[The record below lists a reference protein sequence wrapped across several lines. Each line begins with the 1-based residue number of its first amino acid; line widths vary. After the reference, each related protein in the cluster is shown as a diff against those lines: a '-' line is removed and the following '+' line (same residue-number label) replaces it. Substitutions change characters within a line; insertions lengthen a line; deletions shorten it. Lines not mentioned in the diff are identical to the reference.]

1 MTALLK
7 SGLPATAGR
16 HFSTSSLFGVKR
28 IVESESGDRIVVEGR
43 QEAEQLGRPCCGGA
57 TQSGCHPFC
66 QSPLVNQVKHTD
78 VLILDQ
84 FVDSTDKMYARD
96 ELRICKVGQ
105 AV

>member
-7 SGLPATAGR
+7 SRLPAAAGR
-16 HFSTSSLFGVKR
+16 YFSTSSSFGVKR

-43 QEAEQLGRPCCGGA
+43 QEAEQLGRPCCGGGP
-57 TQSGCHPFC
+57 QSGCHPFC

-84 FVDSTDKMYARD
+84 FVDSKGEMYARD
-96 ELRICKVGQ
+96 QLRICQVGQ